1 MNQITHEDFGFF
13 QTEFI
18 NVDFIT
24 FNATKLSDFQISQ
37 LADYF
42 QSLKFNCYLK
52 KTETSK
58 SRQEIPNGNHSK
70 NQFELD
76 FILTLPYQKDMI
88 QIQFPGL
95 SANHFY
101 KLIKQKSIQWEKLTK
116 FGIVLSRFDLVYE
129 RRNKSTDK
137 ISIKEFLNSFY
148 IQFQDSHPYKNLVFE
163 RNRKGLLLKIGN
175 RKGRRH
181 YRISTGNHKNSLRF
195 EAEMKGD
202 LIKDF
207 HDLLIASTFDQQDFE
222 TRLSYE
228 FFKYSFQLF
237 SLSIHTSH
245 IDWLMNRIRP
255 LQFKNKLILDTSTI
269 HSHYLNQLDFNQLKK
284 KQHLITLLQLLI
296 YVRGLNYNTKQLTSK
311 YRQFCFPLRDF
322 LNYTRKTPN
331 QYQLNKLKHFFNLVR
346 ENFLIV
352 CSVSLFSSFFQ
363 NP

>member
-1 MNQITHEDFGFF
+1 
-13 QTEFI
+13 
-18 NVDFIT
+18 
-24 FNATKLSDFQISQ
+24 
-37 LADYF
+37 
-42 QSLKFNCYLK
+42 
-52 KTETSK
+52 
-58 SRQEIPNGNHSK
+58 
-70 NQFELD
+70 
-76 FILTLPYQKDMI
+76 MI

-95 SANHFY
+95 SANKFY
-101 KLIKQKSIQWEKLTK
+101 KLIKKKSIQWEKLTK
-116 FGIVLSRFDLVYE
+116 FGILLSRFDLVYE
-129 RRNKSTDK
+129 RRNESTDK
-137 ISIKEFLNSFY
+137 ISIKEFLNSSY
-148 IQFQDSHPYKNLVFE
+148 IQFQDSHPYKNFVFE

-181 YRISTGNHKNSLRF
+181 YHIYTGNHKNSLRF

-284 KQHLITLLQLLI
+284 SNI
-296 YVRGLNYNTKQLTSK
+296 
-311 YRQFCFPLRDF
+311 
-322 LNYTRKTPN
+322 
-331 QYQLNKLKHFFNLVR
+331 
-346 ENFLIV
+346 
-352 CSVSLFSSFFQ
+352 
-363 NP
+363 